1 MIHAFHELKQRL
13 AARDDSEH
21 EQAALRIVI
30 VGLVLGYMSSFHGS
44 PTKWSAQDWTIILG
58 LSGFFAVAIALF
70 VSICLWPAKN
80 VPRRLIG
87 MLADNSGAT
96 WYMCL
101 AGEYGFSMIGV
112 LLFVT
117 FGNGF
122 RYGRRYLFGSQAL
135 ALIGFVGVLLFVELL
150 AGAPSSWNR
159 FAHRAYRSTS
169 IHFDASRTHSGSTLE
184 GGGSKSR
191 EDIISGQHEPR
202 NAHATQRYRRRRR
215 PIQDNCTVPAAG

>member
-135 ALIGFVGVLLFVELL
+135 ALIGFVGVLLFVDYWQ
-150 AGAPSSWNR
+150 G
-159 FAHRAYRSTS
+159 HRAAGPVCS
-169 IHFDASRTHSGSTLE
+169 SR
-184 GGGSKSR
+184 
-191 EDIISGQHEPR
+191 
-202 NAHATQRYRRRRR
+202 
-215 PIQDNCTVPAAG
+215 